1 MSVRRFDFSLKKKT
15 FIEKQSIWL
24 NGKVAG
30 TEHELYR
37 IWKNTIFFDI
47 TNSNKVYDIIQTTK
61 SHQSK

>member
-15 FIEKQSIWL
+15 SIAKQSIWL

-37 IWKNTIFFDI
+37 IWKT
-47 TNSNKVYDIIQTTK
+47 
-61 SHQSK
+61 